1 MATKKTAKMV
11 TIPYDMLIK
20 MQTEFSKSVKL
31 AREQQKFIVEQQK
44 QIKEAK
50 KLVLSALSQVKVLV
64 KKIDKAKKKQ

>member
-11 TIPYDMLIK
+11 TIPYDKLIK
-20 MQTEFSKSVKL
+20 IQAEFSKSVKL
-31 AREQQKFIVEQQK
+31 ACEQQKVIVEQQK

-50 KLVLSALSQVKVLV
+50 KLVLSALSQVKVLL